1 MKYRQKTHRRSA
13 SPPPPSPKQS
23 CVFCPPGRRHLGAC
37 RLSEGQPPSPEPDP
51 VVTPEAAPR
60 KLSWIFPV
68 RRRSSA
74 AAKSIYSPKLNEQ
87 WEEGFWQSQ
96 QQQQQQQQPL
106 SEAPGPSLR
115 AHKPPEVVT
124 DEAAASASLSPKSKV
139 SFPKRILRKLS
150 GPQLLSNIGE
160 FGESLGV
167 GYGSREQGPVI
178 SSATEQLPYLRSP
191 R

>member
-1 MKYRQKTHRRSA
+1 MKYRQKTHRRSS
-13 SPPPPSPKQS
+13 SPPLPSPKQS

-37 RLSEGQPPSPEPDP
+37 GLPEGQPPSPELDP
-51 VVTPEAAPR
+51 VITPEAAPR

-74 AAKSIYSPKLNEQ
+74 AAKSIYSPKPNEQ

-96 QQQQQQQQPL
+96 QQQQQPQV
-106 SEAPGPSLR
+106 SEVPSPSLR
-115 AHKPPEVVT
+115 AHKSPEVVT
-124 DEAAASASLSPKSKV
+124 DEEAASASLSPKSKV

-167 GYGSREQGPVI
+167 GYGSREQGPVM